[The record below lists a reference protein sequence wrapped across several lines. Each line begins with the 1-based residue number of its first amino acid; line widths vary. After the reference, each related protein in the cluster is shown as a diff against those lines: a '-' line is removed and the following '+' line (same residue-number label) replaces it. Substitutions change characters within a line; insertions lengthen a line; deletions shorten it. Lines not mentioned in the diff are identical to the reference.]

1 MVVVPVVAVAVAENA
16 ADTLHVGVHVG
27 GFGVNTTLTP
37 LGRAE
42 RLKVTGAA
50 VPAVRVAL
58 RVSVAD
64 APPWVID
71 SVAGVAWTVKAN
83 VVVTTVNENVVV
95 AVVVPL
101 VPVTVIVVV
110 PVVAVAVA
118 EKAAE
123 TLHVGVQVG
132 GLGVKTTL
140 TPLGRAERLNV
151 TGAATPAVRVALS
164 VSVPAAP
171 PCVIDNV
178 AGVAWTVKAKVVATT
193 VKLNVVVA
201 VVVPLVPVTVIV
213 VVPVVAVAVAENA
226 AETLHVGVQ
235 VGGLGVNT
243 TLTPVGRADKLNVTG
258 AATPAVRV
266 ADKVSVPAA
275 PP

>member
-1 MVVVPVVAVAVAENA
+1 MDKEAGVACTVNANVVAATVSENVVVAVVVPLVPVTVMVVVPVVAVAVAENA

-151 TGAATPAVRVALS
+151 TGAATPAVKVALR

-171 PCVIDNV
+171 PWVIERL
-178 AGVAWTVKAKVVATT
+178 AGVA
-193 VKLNVVVA
+193 
-201 VVVPLVPVTVIV
+201 
-213 VVPVVAVAVAENA
+213 
-226 AETLHVGVQ
+226 
-235 VGGLGVNT
+235 
-243 TLTPVGRADKLNVTG
+243 
-258 AATPAVRV
+258 
-266 ADKVSVPAA
+266 
-275 PP
+275 

>member
-1 MVVVPVVAVAVAENA
+1 MDKE
-16 ADTLHVGVHVG
+16 
-27 GFGVNTTLTP
+27 
-37 LGRAE
+37 
-42 RLKVTGAA
+42 
-50 VPAVRVAL
+50 
-58 RVSVAD
+58 
-64 APPWVID
+64 
-71 SVAGVAWTVKAN
+71 AGVAC
-83 VVVTTVNENVVV
+83 TVNAKVVAATVSEKVVV
-95 AVVVPL
+95 AIEVPL

-110 PVVAVAVA
+110 PVVAVGVA
-118 EKAAE
+118 ENAAD
-123 TLHVGVQVG
+123 TLHVGVHVG

-243 TLTPVGRADKLNVTG
+243 TLTPLGRAERLKVTG

-266 ADKVSVPAA
+266 ALSVSVPAA